1 MLSFTNHFSFFGW
14 GAFVRRD
21 FCPGGFCPWDF
32 VLNTFFK
39 KAVKKM
45 EMLVSYP
52 FAIYIIL
59 IIK

>member
-1 MLSFTNHFSFFGW
+1 LSGGLLSGELLSGGT
-14 GAFVRRD
+14 FVQV
-21 FCPGGFCPWDF
+21 GF